1 MPEYVGPERRRDYIE
16 LDQALEK
23 VDHLH
28 GAVTSLANAM
38 SNAVPRREL
47 EDLRDEVKK
56 DFLYKIYLQ
65 LGLTVL
71 FVFFFVIFVNAKF
84 NSLDTSIKK
93 GHGVIACLLAQP
105 ETSRTGSLA
114 ATALVT
120 CEQTVK

>member
-1 MPEYVGPERRRDYIE
+1 MADYVGPERRKDYVE
-16 LDQALEK
+16 LEVALEK

-28 GAVTSLANAM
+28 GAVTTLANAM

-47 EDLRDEVKK
+47 DELRDEVKK

-71 FVFFFVIFVNAKF
+71 FVIFFIVFLNLKF
-84 NSLDTSIKK
+84 TAEDKSISK

-105 ETSRTGSLA
+105 ETARTGTLA